1 MSKSNL
7 EARDQKGLF
16 RQTYPYIETTEE
28 LLSSDQLPS
37 WFKYPEPLLNLVRHK
52 NIDFGLWQ
60 ILLSKWLEVRLTGL
74 RQRYP
79 ERNLIPFARR
89 MDCDDVACFDV
100 QKQAEKP
107 SVVII
112 HDFASS
118 GWEMRSE
125 FEDFEQW
132 LDTAK
137 ADAKEWG
144 L

>member
-1 MSKSNL
+1 
-7 EARDQKGLF
+7 
-16 RQTYPYIETTEE
+16 
-28 LLSSDQLPS
+28 
-37 WFKYPEPLLNLVRHK
+37 
-52 NIDFGLWQ
+52 
-60 ILLSKWLEVRLTGL
+60 
-74 RQRYP
+74 
-79 ERNLIPFARR
+79 